1 MAHMSR
7 REGRRGAGEE
17 PKHSV
22 ASWQRASLPICPL
35 LLTWVFTH
43 APTQLLGLL
52 AWIGVIGQNAAIQ
65 AAQKLDHLR
74 QAGRGRQ
81 GQAGRGRQGQAR
93 RQAGAGRGRQ
103 EGRLYQSK
111 ILRGGQARACP
122 RRGAHRWR
130 AAAAEPEGEGALGAS
145 CVPPTSCPRA
155 AHLDSDVAC
164 AHHAVGLVAELK
176 ADNAVQG
183 VVARCH
189 PPQLVAQLPEGQAG
203 KAGQGRQFEKSRQ
216 GGRQAARQPGQARQG
231 SRQAAR
237 ARGRQGRQG
246 RCEGKGSAA
255 AAAVMHAGMQTSTGH
270 AFDRWGQA
278 VWRQGS
284 VRQGKAARAPPLPCS
299 PCQGKGHRKGVLR
312 YAARGVGGHPHHADA
327 PPRAGS

>member
-65 AAQKLDHLR
+65 AAQKLDHL
-74 QAGRGRQ
+74 
-81 GQAGRGRQGQAR
+81 
-93 RQAGAGRGRQ
+93 
-103 EGRLYQSK
+103 
-111 ILRGGQARACP
+111 
-122 RRGAHRWR
+122 
-130 AAAAEPEGEGALGAS
+130 
-145 CVPPTSCPRA
+145 
-155 AHLDSDVAC
+155 
-164 AHHAVGLVAELK
+164 
-176 ADNAVQG
+176 
-183 VVARCH
+183 
-189 PPQLVAQLPEGQAG
+189 
-203 KAGQGRQFEKSRQ
+203 
-216 GGRQAARQPGQARQG
+216 
-231 SRQAAR
+231 RQAAR